1 MQTEKSTRKFITV
14 KEFMDVY
21 CVPRSSFYR
30 LVRAGELTIYKVGRS
45 SRLNADEAHA
55 WAIGLPVADL
65 QRA

>member
-1 MQTEKSTRKFITV
+1 MQTEKATHKFITA

-30 LVRAGELTIYKVGRS
+30 LVRAGELKIYKIGRA

-55 WAIGLPVADL
+55 WAMGLPVADL
-65 QRA
+65 QRV